1 MQWNKLPRAAQI
13 GLVTVLSVGTIAI
26 TYSVLDRLGYVPP
39 IALWRS
45 IVCTN
50 CPTQLAY
57 HQLPNTFIKSD
68 RSLVDL
74 LGDRV
79 NKSSLSIL
87 IEKSKYRL
95 TIYRDKQPLKSYPI
109 VLGDHPTG
117 EKFSE
122 GDRRTPE
129 GIFQIKAL
137 YPHAQWSKFLWFD
150 YPNADSWRKHL
161 AAKKT
166 GKIPWYKPIGRDV
179 GIHGVP
185 VNSDNLVDRQVN
197 WTWGCISLK
206 TADVDEIYSVS
217 RSGTLVEIVP

>member
-1 MQWNKLPRAAQI
+1 MRLNKLPRVAQI
-13 GLVTVLSVGTIAI
+13 SLAIALSVGGIAAI
-26 TYSVLDRLGYVPP
+26 YSALDRLGYLPP
-39 IALWRS
+39 LSLWRS

-57 HQLPNTFIKSD
+57 HQLPNTFIERD
-68 RSLVDL
+68 RSLADL

-79 NKSSLSIL
+79 NKSSISIL

-109 VLGDHPTG
+109 VLGDRPTG
-117 EKFSE
+117 DKFTE

-137 YPHAQWSKFLWFD
+137 YPHDRWSKFLWFD

-161 AAKKT
+161 AAKQT
-166 GKIPWYKPIGRDV
+166 GAIPWYQPIGRDV

-206 TADVDEIYSVS
+206 TADVDEIYLVS